1 MRYLKYVILSN
12 KINPLK
18 PGAAFLYPLENRKK
32 TIGFRKATPGCN
44 GLNITY
50 FVNLIKIVLSIRNVF
65 FFFSQLLCLN
75 TKTCFDRILVYSHCI
90 VTITFKFWRFN

>member
-32 TIGFRKATPGCN
+32 NIGFRKATPGCN

-50 FVNLIKIVLSIRNVF
+50 FVNLINIVLSIRNIVF
-65 FFFSQLLCLN
+65 FFF
-75 TKTCFDRILVYSHCI
+75 F
-90 VTITFKFWRFN
+90 